1 MRVDFGKSIA
11 QMKVATGARTDKE
24 LYTKASVTA
33 TAFACIKKGNPTWE
47 QLEKLCV
54 GWSVKPSAFVAWGE

>member
-24 LYTKASVTA
+24 LYEKAGISA
-33 TAFACIKKGNPTWE
+33 TSFRCIKKGNPTWKL
-47 QLEKLCV
+47 LEKLCA